1 MKPSA
6 KTFRFCGYNFDAA
19 NGKISFDY
27 RIEFSNR
34 EPLEFTETVILP
46 NVPKNLNQDLI
57 RKFLEPLQLVLG
69 ISYYKLYCPPKIT
82 IPFQLSR
89 EQADFWNIVYRKGLG
104 EFLFKNKLDPKE
116 LAKFPYSKIK
126 IKAGRIKISDRA
138 LLGIGGGKDSIVAAE
153 LLKNFETAS
162 FSVETQRNDIVSE
175 KIISKIS
182 KPSLRIRR
190 ILDPKIFEK
199 YEGAYNGHIPISSI
213 FAFIGLLAAAIYKYK
228 YVIVANEHSSNFGNL
243 QYRGETIN
251 HQWSKSIEFEALLQE
266 YTKKFI
272 TPDIVYFSIL
282 RQFYEIRIA
291 RIFSELKEY
300 FPLFTSCNKSFSIF
314 KKRPDSLWCSECPK
328 CAFVFLILAP
338 FISKKELLGIFQK
351 NLFADDSLIPLFQ
364 DLLGFGKLKPFD
376 CVGTFEESRA
386 AFWLAGKKFK
396 NEIVIK
402 TLLPKIKN
410 PERIIK
416 QVFETVPAP
425 TVPTPFRFLGI
436 KNVCILGYG
445 KEGKVTEKYIK
456 KNYPVLKIGI
466 LDRELDKNY
475 LEQQDNFDLAIKTPG
490 ISKRKIKIPYVT
502 ATNIFFSQNK
512 NFTIG
517 ITGSKGKSTTAS
529 LIYEILKSAGKKVRL

>member
-1 MKPSA
+1 MKPLA
-6 KTFRFCGYNFDAA
+6 KTFRFCGYNFDPT

-162 FSVETQRNDIVSE
+162 FSVETQRNDLISE
-175 KIISKIS
+175 KIISKIG

-199 YEGAYNGHIPISSI
+199 YEGAYNGHIPISAI
-213 FAFIGLLAAAIYKYK
+213 FAFMGLLAAAIYKYK

-243 QYRGETIN
+243 QYRSETIN

-272 TPDIVYFSIL
+272 TPDITYFSIL

-291 RIFSELKEY
+291 QIFAKLKEY
-300 FPLFTSCNKSFSIF
+300 FSLFTSCNKNF
-314 KKRPDSLWCSECPK
+314 KVSGERPNSLWCGECSK

-338 FISKKELLGIFQK
+338 FITKKELYDIFQK
-351 NLFADDSLIPLFQ
+351 NLFADDSLIPLFR
-364 DLLGFGKLKPFD
+364 DLLGFGELKPFD

-386 AFWLAGKKFK
+386 ALFLASKKFK
-396 NEIVIK
+396 NEVVIK
-402 TLLPKIKN
+402 NLISKVKDPKKL
-410 PERIIK
+410 IK
-416 QVFETVPAP
+416 QVFKTVPAL
-425 TVPTPFRFLGI
+425 TLPTPFRFIGI

-456 KNYPVLKIGI
+456 KHYPNLKIGI
-466 LDRELDKNY
+466 LDQELNKNY
-475 LEQQDNFDLAIKTPG
+475 LEQQQNFDLAVKTPG
-490 ISKRKIKIPYVT
+490 IPKSRVKIP
-502 ATNIFFSQNK
+502 
-512 NFTIG
+512 
-517 ITGSKGKSTTAS
+517 
-529 LIYEILKSAGKKVRL
+529 